1 MIVLITGSVL
11 LLSAAGI
18 HALMSFTV
26 NQRRREI
33 GIRSALGAST
43 RLILTSVLARATRQL
58 ALGVGLG
65 LAAAVGLDLASRRRA
80 DGRERPAAR
89 SRDRRVH
96 ARRRPDRGRGPGA
109 PRAERAADRGAA
121 GGVATYSSRSASVG

>member
-1 MIVLITGSVL
+1 
-11 LLSAAGI
+11 
-18 HALMSFTV
+18 MSFTV

-65 LAAAVGLDLASRRRA
+65 LAAAVALDLAA
-80 DGRERPAAR
+80 GGELMGGTGLLLVPATAAFML
-89 SRDRRVH
+89 VVGLLAAAGP
-96 ARRRPDRGRGPGA
+96 ARRGP
-109 PRAERAADRGAA
+109 PRAADGGAA
-121 GGVATYSSRSASVG
+121 GGVGGYKAKAQIDPRLRQRSATPGCT